1 MRKHEP
7 FEDDGRTIADMSD
20 VGPTPMWK
28 PRRRNPQQEQQPS
41 GAVQRPWEQESE
53 LTGKE
58 RFWAIMGAMKAT
70 LLICIVYLIG
80 LIALVALLLF
90 LWR

>member
-7 FEDDGRTIADMSD
+7 FEDDGRTVADMSD
-20 VGPTPMWK
+20 VGHSPLWL
-28 PRRRNPQQEQQPS
+28 PRRQNRDDEQQPLA
-41 GAVQRPWEQESE
+41 GIQRPWEQEPE
-53 LTGKE
+53 FTGKE

-70 LLICIVYLIG
+70 LLICSVYLIG

-90 LWR
+90 LWC

>member
-7 FEDDGRTIADMSD
+7 FEDDGRTVADMSD
-20 VGPTPMWK
+20 VGPSPMWL
-28 PRRRNPQQEQQPS
+28 PRRKNTEEAQQPT
-41 GAVQRPWEQESE
+41 GAAQRPWEQEPE

-80 LIALVALLLF
+80 LIGLVALLLF